1 MSVLTWTILSGVAVE
16 MNPVEVIKAGVVV
29 NKIKQYQEF
38 APMLGILAIK
48 VFFIQLLYNFLM
60 LILHLLRSLC

>member
-16 MNPVEVIKAGVVV
+16 MNPVAVIKAGVVV

-38 APMLGILAIK
+38 ALMLEIPAIK
-48 VFFIQLLYNFLM
+48 VFFIQVLYNFLM
-60 LILHLLRSLC
+60 LILHLLRSLS